1 MIRLA
6 GAILYFTLFGAA
18 ILFGALFTSPKHKGH
33 H

>member
-6 GAILYFTLFGAA
+6 GAILYFTLFCALA
-18 ILFGALFTSPKHKGH
+18 LFAALFTSPKHKGH